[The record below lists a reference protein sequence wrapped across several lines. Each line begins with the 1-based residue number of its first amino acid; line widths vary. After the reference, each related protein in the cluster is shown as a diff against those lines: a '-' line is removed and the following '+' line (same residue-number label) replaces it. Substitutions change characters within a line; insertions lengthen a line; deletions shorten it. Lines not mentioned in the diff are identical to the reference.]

1 MQTAE
6 IDLIIEALLF
16 VSAEPLTQKQV
27 SLVFDGMTPDLKA
40 AIDRLSEKY
49 NRQEQAFEIVAV
61 AGGYQLQT
69 KKQYDV
75 FIRRLLNR
83 SGQLHLSQAAL
94 ETLAIIAYRQP
105 ISRFGIESIRGVDST
120 GVLKTLLSKSLI
132 KIKGRGEGPGRP
144 LLYATTEEFLRGFG
158 LNDLS
163 DLPKLK
169 EISELV
175 TDGTSISP
183 QIDAFK

>member
-1 MQTAE
+1 MRNSE
-6 IDLIIEALLF
+6 IDLIVEALLF
-16 VSAEPLTQKQV
+16 VSPEPLTQNQV
-27 SLVFDGMTPDLKA
+27 NLVFDGMTPDLQA
-40 AIDRLSEKY
+40 AIKRLTEKY
-49 NRQEQAFEIVAV
+49 DRQEQAFEIVAV

-83 SGQLHLSQAAL
+83 SGQLQLSQAAL
-94 ETLAIIAYRQP
+94 ETLAIVAYRQP

-120 GVLKTLLSKSLI
+120 AVLKTLLSKTLI
-132 KIKGRGEGPGRP
+132 KIKGRGDGPGRP
-144 LLYATTEEFLRGFG
+144 LLYATTDEFLQGFG
-158 LNDLS
+158 LNDIS

-169 EISELV
+169 EISDLV
-175 TDGTSISP
+175 SNASSANP